1 MNIQKL
7 RKKIR
12 RLQSDKKAV
21 SPVISTIIIVAIAIA
36 ISIAVA
42 LYLTG
47 ITGTFTKFERLDV
60 TSSYADPQNVT
71 SGGGNPITFVVKNS
85 GTSVI
90 TIDSIIVNGKP
101 SNLYVGWV
109 VSGTPQTGTTST
121 TYANQTVPKTGI
133 LVDGTGSAGKTISI
147 AQGDS
152 GTVYAFITG
161 GKSGQSLELT
171 MHTVSG
177 KEYPKVV
184 VLP

>member
-12 RLQSDKKAV
+12 RLRSDKKAV

-47 ITGTFTKFERLDV
+47 ITGTFTKFERLDM
-60 TSSYADPQNVT
+60 TSAYANPLV
-71 SGGGNPITFVVKNS
+71 SGNSTINLTVKNS

-90 TIDSIIVNGKP
+90 TIDRVLLNGKP
-101 SNLYVGWV
+101 TTLWAAWDGP
-109 VSGTPQTGTTST
+109 GTAGGTS
-121 TYANQTVPKTGI
+121 P
-133 LVDGTGSAGKTISI
+133 DGTYNMNGLTAGQISI
-147 AQGDS
+147 VQGD
-152 GTVYAFITG
+152 G
-161 GKSGQSLELT
+161 GSINVGVLGQSGQSIELVL
-171 MHTVSG
+171 HTVSG

>member
-12 RLQSDKKAV
+12 RLRSDKKAV

-60 TSSYADPQNVT
+60 TSAYAGSIVA
-71 SGGGNPITFVVKNS
+71 GNYPIEFTVKNS
-85 GTSVI
+85 GTSAI
-90 TIDSIIVNGKP
+90 SIDRVLINGKP
-101 SNLYVGWV
+101 NSSLTV
-109 VSGTPQTGTTST
+109 VWDIPGAAGPVS
-121 TYANQTVPKTGI
+121 I
-133 LVDGTGSAGKTISI
+133 LLDGTGASTNIISM

-152 GTVYAFITG
+152 GTITFNLG
-161 GKSGQSLELT
+161 ASIYKSGQSLELT
-171 MHTVSG
+171 FHTVSG